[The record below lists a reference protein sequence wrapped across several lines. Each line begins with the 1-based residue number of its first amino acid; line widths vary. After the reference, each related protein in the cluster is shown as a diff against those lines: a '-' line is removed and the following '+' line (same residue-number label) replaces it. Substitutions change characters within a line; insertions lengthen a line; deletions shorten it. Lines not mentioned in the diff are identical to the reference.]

1 MSDDEIHPDFQRE
14 WCLNILRGPSVVII
28 PQRTDPQSSGGN
40 ERVSN
45 SMFEYTLYSER
56 GIRAHLLLQRPTSEP
71 DSILP
76 TEDCMLI
83 SIGDGLDGKAGR
95 AHGGFNALILDQ
107 ISGGLAHRARP
118 VRIPPATATIT
129 IDYKA
134 PISTPAVILLRA
146 WAYELVGRKIWVK
159 GVIEDEKGNL
169 LASSKS
175 LFIYAR
181 ETDLEAIEKL

>member
-1 MSDDEIHPDFQRE
+1 MNDDEIHPDFQQE
-14 WCLNILRGPSVVII
+14 WCLNILRDSSVVII
-28 PQRTDPQSSGGN
+28 PQRIDPQSSGGN

-56 GIRAHLLLQRPTSEP
+56 GIRAHLLLQRPCSEP

-159 GVIEDEKGNL
+159 GVIEDENGKL

-181 ETDLEAIEKL
+181 ESDFEALEKL